1 MSNLTQLQE
10 SVSLISLADD
20 ERRRAK
26 DPLGNGDDPRVSS
39 SVPNE
44 AVGCEEGLARCAALT
59 PGKVRGCRR
68 RPIVGSAYCGQHKS
82 LDPNCARKKVRS
94 RS

>member
-44 AVGCEEGLARCAALT
+44 AVGCEEGLESTTGAAT
-59 PGKVRGCRR
+59 GVDA
-68 RPIVGSAYCGQHKS
+68 VGAE
-82 LDPNCARKKVRS
+82 
-94 RS
+94 